1 MSVLRKLSQCTCS
14 SCAIVSYYFRDTK
27 DGAISCQRGK
37 STEDET
43 DDKNEGLVAD
53 GQSENYKKID
63 DAEDDASDGG
73 PVDASDEDSDQVED
87 CDKDN
92 ELQEML
98 KN

>member
-1 MSVLRKLSQCTCS
+1 M
-14 SCAIVSYYFRDTK
+14 
-27 DGAISCQRGK
+27 
-37 STEDET
+37 
-43 DDKNEGLVAD
+43 VAD
-53 GQSENYKKID
+53 GQSEDYKKID

-73 PVDASDEDSDQVED
+73 PVDVSDEDSDHVED

>member
-1 MSVLRKLSQCTCS
+1 M
-14 SCAIVSYYFRDTK
+14 
-27 DGAISCQRGK
+27 
-37 STEDET
+37 
-43 DDKNEGLVAD
+43 VAD
-53 GQSENYKKID
+53 GQSEDYKKID

-73 PVDASDEDSDQVED
+73 PVDASNEDSDQVED